1 MLIKKLYHLAGSVP
15 VNPNM
20 VMVENGMNIL
30 WMSYLVLA
38 VVRSWEMLGFT
49 ALLEGISGHIT

>member
-30 WMSYLVLA
+30 WMSYLC
-38 VVRSWEMLGFT
+38 
-49 ALLEGISGHIT
+49 LLW